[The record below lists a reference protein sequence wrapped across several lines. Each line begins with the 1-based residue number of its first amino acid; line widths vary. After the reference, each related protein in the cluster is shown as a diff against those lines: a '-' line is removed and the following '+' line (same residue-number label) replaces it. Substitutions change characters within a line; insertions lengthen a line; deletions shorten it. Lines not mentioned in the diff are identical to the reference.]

1 MPLLNVHLNPRS
13 RDETVKLIRGLQGLY
28 ADVATRQAVLDL
40 IAQDVLQGVRRDVGR
55 PGMDLWSIFVLLAA
69 REALRLD
76 YDRLEDLAEHH
87 VLIRAAM
94 GLGDWQAEYH
104 FD

>member
-1 MPLLNVHLNPRS
+1 MRIDDLHAQTRIDSVPLLNVHLNPRS

-69 REALRLD
+69 REALRCVWTTTGW
-76 YDRLEDLAEHH
+76 R
-87 VLIRAAM
+87 I
-94 GLGDWQAEYH
+94 WPSTTC
-104 FD
+104 